1 MRIDIGC
8 SLTMRAVLYVLVL
21 TQVLPAGEEPARFNT
36 ERVTTEILYPVGM
49 IVSYFRLNGQLP
61 VSKHDMIRA
70 NAEADSPFV
79 FAYKADTPQRC
90 AVSMVSGTRLNM
102 DLLFTVQDETL
113 RVAFRIN
120 SNTKEDTAGD
130 ATRPPAKPGAQEGT
144 VFISCALH
152 DLRREPALKMDLAK
166 LEPVYAIV
174 RTYNPQD
181 KIKKETITVP
191 LE

>member
-1 MRIDIGC
+1 MKYLGVAV
-8 SLTMRAVLYVLVL
+8 SGVLLFMLTALGGDAPAV
-21 TQVLPAGEEPARFNT
+21 FNA

-49 IVSYFRLNGQLP
+49 ILSYFRLNGQLP

-79 FAYKADTPQRC
+79 FSYKADTPQRC

-102 DLLFTVQDETL
+102 DLLFTVKDQIL

-120 SNTKEDTAGD
+120 SNTQDDAAAG
-130 ATRPPAKPGAQEGT
+130 AAGTPEKPEA
-144 VFISCALH
+144 VFIACALA
-152 DLRREPALKMDLAK
+152 DLRRDAELKMDLAK
-166 LEPVYAIV
+166 LEPVYAVV
-174 RTYNPQD
+174 RAYNPQD
-181 KIKKETITVP
+181 SIKKEIITIP

>member
-1 MRIDIGC
+1 MHINGWGGIA
-8 SLTMRAVLYVLVL
+8 SRAVVFLLL
-21 TQVLPAGEEPARFNT
+21 ISQALPAGEAPATFST

-61 VSKHDMIRA
+61 VSMHDMIRA

-79 FAYKADTPQRC
+79 FSYKADTPQRC

-102 DLLFTVQDETL
+102 DLLFTVKDQTL

-120 SNTKEDTAGD
+120 SNTQDAAAAG
-130 ATRPPAKPGAQEGT
+130 AAGTPEKPEA
-144 VFISCALH
+144 VFIACTLA
-152 DLRREPALKMDLAK
+152 DLRRDAELKMDLAK
-166 LEPVYAIV
+166 LEPVYAVV
-174 RTYNPQD
+174 RAYNPQD
-181 KIKKETITVP
+181 SIKKEIITIP